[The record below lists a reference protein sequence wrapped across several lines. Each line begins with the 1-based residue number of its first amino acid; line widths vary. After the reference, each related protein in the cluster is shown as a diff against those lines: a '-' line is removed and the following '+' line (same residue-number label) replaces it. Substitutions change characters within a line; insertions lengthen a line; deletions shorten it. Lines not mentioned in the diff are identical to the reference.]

1 MLISK
6 ARERDFVGNKV
17 PENMVAAEERLEL
30 LSEATIREAESRDWT
45 EKMIGQK
52 EGFRFYM

>member
-17 PENMVAAEERLEL
+17 PENIIAAEERLKV
-30 LSEATIREAESRDWT
+30 LSEATIKEAESQD
-45 EKMIGQK
+45 
-52 EGFRFYM
+52 